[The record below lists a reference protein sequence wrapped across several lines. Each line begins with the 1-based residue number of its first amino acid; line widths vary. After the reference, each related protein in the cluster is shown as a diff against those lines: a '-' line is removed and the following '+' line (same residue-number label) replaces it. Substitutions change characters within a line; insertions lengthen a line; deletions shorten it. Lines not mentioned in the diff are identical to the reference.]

1 MMAEQKTIKLTGDQ
15 IIGALKQEK
24 ARMESIQRAI
34 VSVDNLLQEIFFAKD
49 SLKAVK
55 NTKKGEK
62 AMISL
67 GAGIFLDI
75 KIDENTKVK
84 KSLAGNVLINSQ
96 IEKTINELEEREKEA
111 QEKLEELNKQQ
122 QAIYANM
129 NTLTQ
134 IVTTAEKARREQK

>member
-1 MMAEQKTIKLTGDQ
+1 MAEQKTVKLTGDQ
-15 IIGALKQEK
+15 IMGALRQEK
-24 ARMESIQRAI
+24 TRMESIQRAI

-67 GAGIFLDI
+67 GAGVFLDI

-96 IEKTINELEEREKEA
+96 IEKTISELEEREKEA
-111 QEKLEELNKQQ
+111 QEKLEEFNKQQ

-134 IVTTAEKARREQK
+134 IITKAEKARREQK